1 MSLSANKVY
10 TVTVKLKDGNWVK
23 YRAVNGMLGIK
34 RLVNYFDTHFLGDT
48 KWLFCNV
55 YEKDSKQ
62 QVANYLN
69 GNNPTRP

>member
-1 MSLSANKVY
+1 MENTNRVF
-10 TVTVKLKDGNWVK
+10 TVNVKLKNGNWIK
-23 YRAVNGMLGIK
+23 YRAVNGSKGIK
-34 RLVNYFDTHFLGDT
+34 RLIAMFDAKFTGED

-55 YEKDSKQ
+55 YDKETKQ

>member
-1 MSLSANKVY
+1 MLTANKVY
-10 TVTVKLKDGNWVK
+10 VVNVKILDGNWIK
-23 YRAVNGMLGIK
+23 YRAVNGILGVK
-34 RLVNYFDTHFLGDT
+34 RLVEYFDTNFTGEK

-55 YEKDSKQ
+55 YEKETKM